1 MRQFILLLVFMGSIV
16 YNVSAQ
22 SGFFIKNDNIEKWY
36 IKHDKI
42 ANEVKKVMD
51 IPEFYAITK
60 GKISVEELVPSFH
73 FIDFDNNG
81 IYDLLFTG
89 KIYDTYYT
97 FIFYKKENNYL
108 LSIGEQGSI
117 IQANLPYQDNGL
129 CFSLWLGAC
138 CGEFINIFTQYAC
151 ISTNNT
157 SYFNVVNKSLIYV
170 RTVLPFVRIE
180 KPVAF
185 KTNTSANVR
194 SEPIL
199 DDEKVMGGKYSWK
212 GNTVGLYSINATGT
226 IYAEMRDA
234 KNQFWY
240 FVRMNNESGIYIH
253 NNRFTAD
260 GNKENEGYSIYGWVN
275 SNDITI
281 IED

>member
-1 MRQFILLLVFMGSIV
+1 MKQFILLLGFIWGIVFNI
-16 YNVSAQ
+16 SAQ
-22 SGFFIKNDNIEKWY
+22 GGFFVKNDNIEKWY

-42 ANEVKKVMD
+42 EREIKKVMD
-51 IPEFYAITK
+51 IPEFSAITK
-60 GKISVEELVPSFH
+60 GKIPIEELIPSFH

-89 KIYDTYYT
+89 KIYDNFYT
-97 FIFYKKENNYL
+97 FIFYKKEDNYL
-108 LSIGEQGSI
+108 LSIGEKGTI

-129 CFSLWLGAC
+129 CFSLWEGAC
-138 CGEFINIFTQYAC
+138 CGEYINVFTQYAC
-151 ISTNNT
+151 VSTNNT

-180 KPVAF
+180 KPAAF
-185 KTNTSANVR
+185 ITNTSANVR

-199 DDEKVMGGKYSWK
+199 DNEKQIGAKYGWK
-212 GNTVGLYSINATGT
+212 GNTVGLYSPNATGT
-226 IYAEMRDA
+226 IYAEMRDN

-260 GNKENEGYSIYGWVN
+260 ENKGNENYSIYGWIK
-275 SNDITI
+275 SDDITI
-281 IED
+281 IEN